1 MASSLT
7 FAMVLSAV
15 DKATAPLRA
24 VAKSMDAVKK
34 AGEGLGKAGASLRVA
49 RENVDNFTER
59 MKAGLESITAPALEV
74 DNALGELSRDVGPR
88 LTNVSATL
96 DNVKK
101 SAVAWQDAHL
111 GSAQEFIALSKSYFQ
126 AGLTEAQAIK
136 ATEAALRAS
145 TATGKDAS
153 AITSTLTILYKQMGD
168 QTKDAGEEFGRLGD
182 VLTRANQVFVGM
194 DVAALADPLK
204 DALPAAKAS
213 KVGIEQ
219 VVAVLGQLNVAGIKG
234 GEAGASFAAVLQ
246 SMSAASEKLGFDV
259 KKTSDGQLDL
269 VGTLAGIEQKYGKLK
284 DVTPEVAA
292 KLQEAFGPAAFK
304 AIAALSGQT
313 TELSAN
319 LGKVQNSAGAAA
331 SAAASME
338 GTTSAQA
345 KIAQQQ
351 VESIKLELAAGMLPA
366 IQQVIPPLTD
376 MLKTVGGFAKE
387 HPKLVGIVGTIAVLA
402 VVAGSVIGPLLSV
415 GGALFSIG
423 GFLVSGAAS
432 AISFGAS
439 FIASVIPALISGAA
453 SAWAFAAAMLANPI
467 TWIVLAIIALAAVIY
482 IYWDPI
488 SKFFVALWEKIKV
501 AFVAVWGAIKK
512 VWDFAVAYYTGIWN
526 ALVAGVQAAWRL
538 ISSVWEGVAGFFGN
552 LWAQIKGAV
561 DGGIS
566 GILGLLAQFSPLTW
580 IMKGLDAVTQWLGGF
595 SLIEA
600 GKNIVGTIVDGIKA
614 MASAPVDAMKSI
626 VQKVRNLLP
635 FSPAKD
641 GPLRDL
647 HKVKLVETV
656 AQSVNGDPLVAAMTN
671 VAGDAMGALQSV
683 PSPKIAAAPAQSF
696 GPSAGSAA
704 GGGTTIFQVTIQL
717 GAGGGR
723 SAVEELE
730 AWLRDPKNQARLGAA
745 IQAHAER
752 ENRKA
757 F

>member
-1 MASSLT
+1 MSGPLT
-7 FAMVLSAV
+7 FALVLSAV

-24 VAKSMDAVKK
+24 VAKSMDSVKK
-34 AGEGLGKAGASLRVA
+34 AGEALSKAGAAMRVA
-49 RENVDNFTER
+49 RENVDDFTGR
-59 MKAGLESITAPALEV
+59 MKSGLESVIAPALQV
-74 DNALGELSRDVGPR
+74 DTALGELQRDVGPK
-88 LTNVSATL
+88 LANVGATL
-96 DNVKK
+96 DDVKK
-101 SAVAWQDAHL
+101 SAVAWQNAHL
-111 GSAQEFIALSKSYFQ
+111 GSAEQFISVSKAYFQ
-126 AGLTEAQAIK
+126 AGLSESQAIK
-136 ATEAALRAS
+136 ATEAALRAA
-145 TATGKDAS
+145 TATGKDAG
-153 AITSTLTILYKQMGD
+153 AITSTLTLLYTQMGD
-168 QTKDAGEEFGRLGD
+168 KTKDAGAEFGHLSD
-182 VLTRANQVFVGM
+182 VLTRANQTFIGM

-213 KVGIEQ
+213 KVQVEQ
-219 VVAVLGQLNVAGIKG
+219 VVAVLGQLNAAGIRG

-246 SMSAASEKLGFDV
+246 SMSAASQKLGFEV

-292 KLQEAFGPAAFK
+292 QLQDAFGPAAFK

-313 TELSAN
+313 TELQAN
-319 LGKVQNSAGAAA
+319 LSKVQDSAGAAA
-331 SAAASME
+331 TAAGAME
-338 GTTSAQA
+338 STTGAQA

-351 VESIKLELAAGMLPA
+351 LESVKLELAAGMLPA
-366 IQQVIPPLTD
+366 LQSVLPPLKSVLETF
-376 MLKTVGGFAKE
+376 GGFAKE
-387 HPKLVGIVGTIAVLA
+387 HPELVGIVGTIAVLA

-415 GGALFSIG
+415 GGALFSVG
-423 GFLVSGAAS
+423 SFLVTGAAE
-432 AISFGAS
+432 AITFGAS

-488 SKFFVALWEKIKV
+488 SKFFVALWDKIKV
-501 AFVAVWGAIKK
+501 AFIAVWNAIKG

-526 ALVAGVQAAWRL
+526 ALVAGFQAAWQL
-538 ISSVWEGVAGFFGN
+538 ISSVWDGVAGFFSN

-600 GKNIVGTIVDGIKA
+600 GKNIVGTIVEGIKA
-614 MASAPVDAMKSI
+614 MASAPVDAMKAI

-635 FSPAKD
+635 FSPAKE

-656 AQSVNGDPLVAAMTN
+656 AQSVNGAPLVAAMTH
-671 VAGDAMGALQSV
+671 VAGDAMGALASV
-683 PSPKIAAAPAQSF
+683 PSPVIAPTPAQSF
-696 GPSAGSAA
+696 PAAA
-704 GGGTTIFQVTIQL
+704 GAALATTFNVTINIGS
-717 GAGGGR
+717 GASGSVVR
-723 SAVEELE
+723 ELE
-730 AWLRDPKNQARLGAA
+730 TWLRDPANQARLGAA
-745 IQAHAER
+745 VQAHAER
-752 ENRKA
+752 QDRKELR
-757 F
+757 